1 MDPLIVTPQ
10 NVLIFVALLIGLGGL
25 LSSLFNFRQT
35 RREQRAYRSQV
46 QEEEGE
52 TTEQRINRLTI
63 TLSRALSEA
72 AQAIRDIEAD
82 ISDKHKT
89 AERLS
94 SEIQQYE
101 AQYEALKDLSEPQ
114 VEAIVQFLDMSVK
127 REGRRNLVSN
137 FVFFALGVISSV
149 VTGLLIG

>member
-1 MDPLIVTPQ
+1 M
-10 NVLIFVALLIGLGGL
+10 
-25 LSSLFNFRQT
+25 
-35 RREQRAYRSQV
+35 
-46 QEEEGE
+46 
-52 TTEQRINRLTI
+52 
-63 TLSRALSEA
+63 SEA

-82 ISDKHKT
+82 ISEKHKT

-94 SEIQQYE
+94 SEVQQYE
-101 AQYEALKDLSEPQ
+101 AQYEALKDLSQPQ

-149 VTGLLIG
+149 VTALLIG